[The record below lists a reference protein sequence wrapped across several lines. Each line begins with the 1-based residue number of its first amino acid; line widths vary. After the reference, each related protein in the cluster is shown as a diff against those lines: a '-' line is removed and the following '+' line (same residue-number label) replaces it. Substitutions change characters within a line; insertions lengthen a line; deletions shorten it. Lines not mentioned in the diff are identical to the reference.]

1 MQRGVGLKVC
11 TGFRDFTPLFAK
23 KINLLLDTV
32 FVEPKRWNFN
42 QGKWANGQLLF
53 WRLELERGHMFPRY
67 QWEAHEGV
75 GSARGE
81 ESIKLRFGLGG
92 R

>member
-1 MQRGVGLKVC
+1 
-11 TGFRDFTPLFAK
+11 
-23 KINLLLDTV
+23 
-32 FVEPKRWNFN
+32 
-42 QGKWANGQLLF
+42 
-53 WRLELERGHMFPRY
+53 MFPRY

-92 R
+92 RYVVVADAPSSLKHTLVGQRLSAAIKVHGQVELKSKGLSALFFFASIHS

>member
-1 MQRGVGLKVC
+1 MQRSVGLKVC
-11 TGFRDFTPLFAK
+11 TGFRDFTPIFAK
-23 KINLLLDTV
+23 KINLLLAPV
-32 FVEPKRWNFN
+32 CCRWWNFN

-75 GSARGE
+75 GSAARGE